1 MVASPFQEVQFPTN
15 ISYGAVGG
23 PGFHTTVLTLAS
35 GFERRNIDWSL
46 ARAQYDVAHGVKTQ
60 DDLNALI
67 QFFMARNGKAYGF
80 RFQDWTD
87 YTIPDAVDPGDSAPT
102 VPVMFTTVG
111 AGPGTFQIVKVYSDV
126 GNTYTRIIT
135 KPQEGTVTVYNNGII
150 TADWTCDYTTGIITL
165 GETTYSTTGHAI
177 SVSCQFDVPV
187 RFDIDQMKTSIND
200 YNNFSWG
207 QIPLVE
213 VRIASGDG

>member
-1 MVASPFQEVQFPTN
+1 MTAPSPFQEIQFPTA

-46 ARAQYDVAHGVKTQ
+46 ARAQYDVAQAIKTQ
-60 DDLNALI
+60 ADLNTLI

-87 YTIPDAVDPGDSAPT
+87 YQIPDPGVDEP
-102 VPVMFTTVG
+102 PVMFTTVG

-135 KPQEGTVTVYNNGII
+135 KPQAGTVVVYDNGVI
-150 TADWTCDYTTGIITL
+150 TSDWSVDTTTGVITL
-165 GETTYSTTGHAI
+165 GSTTYNTTGHAI
-177 SVSCQFDVPV
+177 SVSCQFDTPV

-200 YNNFSWG
+200 YNNFTWG
-207 QIPLVE
+207 QIPLLE
-213 VRIASGDG
+213 VRVVTGDG